1 MSEIENL
8 LRISLPHGVRTDFP
22 SPSPGIGYS
31 AVLVVLW
38 NDTGEW
44 KLLYTRR
51 GDLLADHRGEVAF
64 PGGHVEAGDSG
75 PLQTA
80 LREACEEVGIPP
92 EQIDPLG
99 ILDPVD
105 TSTGFRI
112 WPVVSLLKQAAEL
125 KPAPPE
131 VREAFWIPLAWLM
144 EKGKWEW
151 RTVPSGPGRSER
163 RAVFFGPYQGHTLW
177 GATALITVRLLE
189 VLPGGRIA

>member
-1 MSEIENL
+1 MSEIESL
-8 LRISLPHGVRTDFP
+8 LRRSLPISIRTDFP
-22 SPSPGIGYS
+22 SPSSGIGYS

-38 NDTGEW
+38 KDTEDW

-51 GDLLADHRGEVAF
+51 GDQLADHRGQVAF

-80 LREACEEVGIPP
+80 LREACEEVGIPS

-112 WPVVSLLKQAAEL
+112 WPVVCLLKQPAEL
-125 KPAPPE
+125 KPALPE

-144 EKGKWEW
+144 RKGRWEW
-151 RTVPSGPGRSER
+151 RTVPSGAGRSGR
-163 RAVFFGPYQGHTLW
+163 RAIFFESFQGHDLW

-189 VLPGGRIA
+189 ILHGGRIG